1 MQYLSGRMPHAKVAC
16 ESRGNVIWLTFP
28 ARGPKRRPS
37 ASITSLPQSI
47 AALAREIERSGK
59 LNSDIAAAVDAG
71 RYERYKVSMSGPHE
85 DRMLAGAQRLHLTS
99 LLKFVHATAAAG
111 SDARARENRSAAR
124 LDTLAGS
131 IRELQASLERARELS
146 RTMLQQSQRRD
157 WRGSTSPFRESGS

>member
-1 MQYLSGRMPHAKVAC
+1 MPHAKVAR

-37 ASITSLPQSI
+37 ASITSLTQSV

-59 LNSDIAAAVDAG
+59 LNSDIAAALDAG
-71 RYERYKVSMSGPHE
+71 RYERYKVSASAGADA

-111 SDARARENRSAAR
+111 SDARARENRRAAP
-124 LDTLAGS
+124 LDTLTRG
-131 IRELQASLERARELS
+131 ICDLQTSLERARELS
-146 RTMLQQSQRRD
+146 PTLLEHSQRRD
-157 WRGSTSPFRESGS
+157 WSGSTSPFRELGS